1 MSSSEAEK
9 ALKQADSAA
18 RGSLFRSKDL
28 EKASLL
34 YDDASKQFH
43 TSRQFH
49 KALLAKERCGETNE
63 ETNNAFIAARQ
74 YDQCVLLGS
83 KAMTETKELEMNK
96 ESIQLLSEFA
106 SRASRCYAVSS
117 RMQQSG
123 ECLAKCARIVEKYG
137 KEGEETAI
145 KLYEG
150 ALDVLCEN
158 ELELYASDSFRS
170 LCALRCKMGAFREGA
185 ELCVRFAVAC
195 DKINST
201 ATQRRCYL
209 HAIIAYL
216 WIGDANEAEQSYA
229 DFMEIDAFANSEESL
244 ISYELLKGYKEEN
257 AGAIETTWRERRVPE
272 IADACFS
279 RLRLPNPALPLRG
292 IFFSGGMTGGGGGGG
307 GGGRRR
313 EDPDDLGDD
322 LT

>member
-9 ALKQADSAA
+9 ILKQADSAA

-43 TSRQFH
+43 TSRQFR

-106 SRASRCYAVSS
+106 TRASGCYAVSS

-150 ALDVLCEN
+150 ALGVLCEN
-158 ELELYASDSFRS
+158 ELS
-170 LCALRCKMGAFREGA
+170 
-185 ELCVRFAVAC
+185 
-195 DKINST
+195 
-201 ATQRRCYL
+201 
-209 HAIIAYL
+209 
-216 WIGDANEAEQSYA
+216 
-229 DFMEIDAFANSEESL
+229 
-244 ISYELLKGYKEEN
+244 
-257 AGAIETTWRERRVPE
+257 
-272 IADACFS
+272 
-279 RLRLPNPALPLRG
+279 
-292 IFFSGGMTGGGGGGG
+292 
-307 GGGRRR
+307 
-313 EDPDDLGDD
+313 
-322 LT
+322 